1 LLQTRIIPCLLLKDE
16 SLVKTVNFKKPA
28 YIGDPVNTARIFNEL
43 EVDELVLLD
52 ISATNNNRKPDFKIL
67 AELANECFMPLAYGG
82 GINNFEDAKKIFKIG
97 IEKIIINSVT
107 FTNPSLITQL
117 SEHFGN
123 QAIVVSIDVKKNM
136 FGKYQVYSNSGTKK
150 QKVDPVAWAQKL
162 EQLGTGEILLT
173 AIHQEGTWNGFDI
186 DLLEKV
192 SNAVNI
198 PVIANGGAASI
209 NNIVK
214 AVKQGCASAVC
225 LGSMVV
231 YQNKGMGVLVNFPN
245 KTDLDNALNNNIKNI

>member
-1 LLQTRIIPCLLLKDE
+1 MLQTRIIPCLLLKDD

-97 IEKIIINSVT
+97 IEKVVINTVV
-107 FTNPSLITQL
+107 FEKPEFVTQL
-117 SEHFGN
+117 AEHFGN
-123 QAIVVSIDVKKNM
+123 QAVVVSIDVKKNF
-136 FGKYQVYSNSGTKK
+136 FGKYQVYSNSGSKK
-150 QKVDPVAWAQKL
+150 QKIDPVEWASEVEKL
-162 EQLGTGEILLT
+162 GAGEILLT
-173 AIHQEGTWNGFDI
+173 AIHQEGTWSGFDLDI
-186 DLLEKV
+186 IKKI
-192 SNAVNI
+192 SNAVKI
-198 PVIANGGAASI
+198 PIIANGGASSI
-209 NNIVK
+209 SDIEK
-214 AVKQGCASAVC
+214 AVIEGQASAVS

-231 YQNKGMGVLVNFPN
+231 YQNKGMGVLVNFP
-245 KTDLDNALNNNIKNI
+245 KKK

>member
-1 LLQTRIIPCLLLKDE
+1 MLQTRIIPCLLLKDD

-82 GINNFEDAKKIFKIG
+82 GINNFEDAKKIFQIG
-97 IEKIIINSVT
+97 IEKIIVNSVT
-107 FTNPSLITQL
+107 FTNPSLIKQL
-117 SEHFGN
+117 AEHFGN

-136 FGKYQVYSNSGTKK
+136 FGNYHVYSNSGTKK
-150 QKVDPVAWAQKL
+150 QKVDPVAWAQEL
-162 EQLGTGEILLT
+162 EQLGAGEILLT

-186 DLLEKV
+186 NIIEKI

-198 PVIANGGAASI
+198 PIIANGGASSI
-209 NNIVK
+209 SDIGK
-214 AVKQGCASAVC
+214 AVKEGQASAVG

-231 YQNKGMGVLVNFPN
+231 YQNKGMGVLVNFPDTE
-245 KTDLDNALNNNIKNI
+245 KLNRVLE

>member
-1 LLQTRIIPCLLLKDE
+1 MLQTRVIPCLLLKDD

-82 GINNFEDAKKIFKIG
+82 GINNFEDAKKIFQIG
-97 IEKIIINSVT
+97 IEKVVINSIA
-107 FTNPSLITQL
+107 FSKPAFITEL
-117 SEHFGN
+117 AEHFGN
-123 QAIVVSIDVKKNM
+123 QAIVASIDVKKNM
-136 FGKYQVYSNSGTKK
+136 FGKFQVYSNSGTKK
-150 QKVDPVAWAQKL
+150 QKVDPVAWAQEL
-162 EQLGTGEILLT
+162 EQLGVGEILLT
-173 AIHQEGTWNGFDI
+173 AIHQEGTWMGFDI
-186 DLLEKV
+186 NIIEKI

-198 PVIANGGAASI
+198 PVIANGGASSI
-209 NNIVK
+209 EDIGK
-214 AVKQGCASAVC
+214 AVKQGNASAVS

-231 YQNKGMGVLVNFPN
+231 YQNKGMGVLVNFPDT
-245 KTDLDNALNNNIKNI
+245 KKLKRVLE

>member
-1 LLQTRIIPCLLLKDE
+1 MLQTRVIPCLLLNGDR
-16 SLVKTVNFKKPA
+16 LVKTVNFKKA
-28 YIGDPVNTARIFNEL
+28 SYIGDPVNTARIFNEL
-43 EVDELVLLD
+43 EVDELTLLD
-52 ISATNNNRKPDFKIL
+52 ISATNSKKKPDFEIL
-67 AELANECFMPLAYGG
+67 TELANECFMPLAYGG

-97 IEKIIINSVT
+97 IEKIIINSAS
-107 FTNPSLITQL
+107 FTNPAFITEL
-117 SEHFGN
+117 AEHFGN
-123 QAIVVSIDVKKNM
+123 QAIVASIDVKRNI
-136 FGKYQVYSNSGTKK
+136 FGNYNVFSNSGKKK
-150 QKVDPVAWAQKL
+150 QKLNPVAWAQKL
-162 EQLGTGEILLT
+162 EQLGAGEILLT

-209 NNIVK
+209 NDIVK

-245 KTDLDNALNNNIKNI
+245 KTDLDNALNSNIKNI

>member
-1 LLQTRIIPCLLLKDE
+1 MLQTRIIPCLLLKDD

-82 GINNFEDAKKIFKIG
+82 GINNFEDAKKIFQIG
-97 IEKIIINSVT
+97 IEKIIVNSVT
-107 FTNPSLITQL
+107 FTNPSLIKQL
-117 SEHFGN
+117 AEYFGN
-123 QAIVVSIDVKKNM
+123 QAIVASIDVKKNM

-150 QKVDPVAWAQKL
+150 QKVDPVAWAKEL
-162 EQLGTGEILLT
+162 EQLGAGEILLT
-173 AIHQEGTWNGFDI
+173 AIHQEGTWMGFDI
-186 DLLEKV
+186 NIIEKI

-198 PVIANGGAASI
+198 PVIANGGASSI
-209 NNIVK
+209 EDIGK
-214 AVKQGCASAVC
+214 AVKQGNASAVS

-231 YQNKGMGVLVNFPN
+231 YQNKGMGVLVNFPDTE
-245 KTDLDNALNNNIKNI
+245 KLNRVLE